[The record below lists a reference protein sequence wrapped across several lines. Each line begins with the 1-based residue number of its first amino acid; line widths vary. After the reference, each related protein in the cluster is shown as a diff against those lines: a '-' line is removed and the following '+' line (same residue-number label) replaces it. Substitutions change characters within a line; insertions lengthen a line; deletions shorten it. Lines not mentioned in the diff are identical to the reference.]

1 VWKSD
6 ILPAF
11 LTLLQTTIE
20 KGETSRRSGV
30 GLQLVRHVAG
40 SMMGLLYTVGLFDEH
55 HTCSTGTG
63 DIDKAIVDALKE
75 FLDSL
80 DTGGRRT
87 IDEQRAV
94 RIFLAIATETGLP
107 KAAVQRRLGV
117 TWNKSFASA
126 SLAGDAAASSSS
138 GLSELLAGP
147 VRKTRCDQVPPL
159 RTLSL
164 PPWEAIPGAPM
175 LCQARVL

>member
-1 VWKSD
+1 
-6 ILPAF
+6 
-11 LTLLQTTIE
+11 
-20 KGETSRRSGV
+20 
-30 GLQLVRHVAG
+30 
-40 SMMGLLYTVGLFDEH
+40 M
-55 HTCSTGTG
+55 
-63 DIDKAIVDALKE
+63 AIVDALKE

-87 IDEQRAV
+87 RDEQRAV
-94 RIFLAIATETGLP
+94 RILLAIATETGLP

-126 SLAGDAAASSSS
+126 SLAGDAAASSNS

-164 PPWEAIPGAPM
+164 PPPSCSPLSTLYHPSPLLLLCFCLCCLHTTHCRYDKVDLTYPM
-175 LCQARVL
+175 EFWHENCRVDTF

>member
-1 VWKSD
+1 MFNLRPYQQPAGHSYAGVEERHSSR
-6 ILPAF
+6 LPHP
-11 LTLLQTTIE
+11 
-20 KGETSRRSGV
+20 SPN
-30 GLQLVRHVAG
+30 
-40 SMMGLLYTVGLFDEH
+40 Y
-55 HTCSTGTG
+55 CSAGTG
-63 DIDKAIVDALKE
+63 DTDMAIVDALKE